1 MLIYNMTNEQKK
13 AFYAQCGEIL
23 GIEHEWNDPVPR
35 RTRWNA
41 RLNGNGRFPNFGL
54 IRCFGYLIIVTSRHG
69 TKEFKS
75 IDDVYAYLLTIRN
88 I

>member
-1 MLIYNMTNEQKK
+1 MVLYNMTNDDKK

-41 RLNGNGRFPNFGL
+41 RLLGNGRFPGFGL
-54 IRCFGYLIIVTSRHG
+54 IRCFGHVIMVTSRHG
-69 TKEFKS
+69 TKQFTS
-75 IDDVYAYLLTIRN
+75 PDDVYIYLRVIVKA
-88 I
+88 